1 MITTLLVCHTGCGR
15 SFRSGA
21 WAESSVMWAVEAD
34 RAGWRLV
41 PQPRTGFAVWACP
54 DHNGIPETQ

>member
-1 MITTLLVCHTGCGR
+1 
-15 SFRSGA
+15 
-21 WAESSVMWAVEAD
+21 MWAVEAD

-54 DHNGIPETQ
+54 DHNGIPVEDAAAIYVWQVDVVDG